1 MRQKSDERA
10 TADWKKDFRGFLQR
24 LKTIEVLDK
33 QTWNMLENVMLS
45 FIVDGT
51 VRILYPLLTIFLFI
65 HIVLI
70 WQHVLLHNN
79 VVTSNKVLTII

>member
-33 QTWNMLENVMLS
+33 QT
-45 FIVDGT
+45 
-51 VRILYPLLTIFLFI
+51 
-65 HIVLI
+65 
-70 WQHVLLHNN
+70 
-79 VVTSNKVLTII
+79 

>member
-51 VRILYPLLTIFLFI
+51 VTLPSFLPI

>member
-10 TADWKKDFRGFLQR
+10 TAGWKKDFRGFLLR
-24 LKTIEVLDK
+24 LKIIEVLDK
-33 QTWNMLENVMLS
+33 QTRNMLENVMLS

-65 HIVLI
+65 HFVLI

-79 VVTSNKVLTII
+79 VVTSNKVLTIT